1 MKPTHKRTITKR
13 RTVITMLVIFALG
26 MPLMASGKGQSMEH
40 RPKREMRNEF
50 RPKAMRDKDFVMMCE
65 VVNDASFNERKIGV
79 IKVAC
84 ISSYFT
90 SKQCEKLLSMI
101 SFDTDKLE
109 ALKVL
114 RPRVLNINAKEIQ
127 KQFSFSSNKEEAME
141 IMFPSRE
148 MEYREY

>member
-1 MKPTHKRTITKR
+1 MKKSA
-13 RTVITMLVIFALG
+13 ITMLVIFALG
-26 MPLMASGKGQSMEH
+26 MPLVVSGQSQRTEH
-40 RPKREMRNEF
+40 RPKKEMKDEF

-65 VVNDASFNERKIGV
+65 VVNDASFSERKIGV

-90 SKQCEKLLSMI
+90 SAQCAKLLSMI
-101 SFDTDKLE
+101 SFETDKLE

-127 KQFSFSSNKEEAME
+127 KQFSFSSNKEEAMK
-141 IMFPSRE
+141 IMFSSRE
-148 MEYREY
+148 MGYREH

>member
-1 MKPTHKRTITKR
+1 MKR
-13 RTVITMLVIFALG
+13 RTVITMLVILALG